1 MTEYLGQQQEV
12 SNEENSEPRK
22 CYWRMKQ
29 KLLDCRKELVG
40 KEFETE
46 KYGKCKVVEYNGKED
61 VIVMFYEP
69 VAFIKTHTKHL
80 KSGKVKNTYYPS
92 LYGKGFI
99 GEGQYSSKDGR
110 FYTLWTDMMKRGYDR
125 SFKMKFTT
133 YKDVTVC
140 TEWYNF
146 QNFAEWCDGQQFF
159 NAKDEKGHSYHLDKD
174 ILAKGNKIY
183 SPETCCFLPS
193 EINTIMNYNDR
204 RRGSHPVGVYFSKS
218 LKKYCARCSIG
229 GRNTKYLGYFRDPV
243 EAFYV
248 YKQFKESHIK
258 QVAEKW
264 KDKIDDR
271 AYDVLIKHTINI
283 TD

>member
-1 MTEYLGQQQEV
+1 MTTYLGQQQEV
-12 SNEENSEPRK
+12 SNEEKSEPRK

-110 FYTLWTDMMKRGYDR
+110 FYTLWTDMMKRGYDQ

-140 TEWYNF
+140 TEWHNF
-146 QNFAEWCDGQQFF
+146 QNFAKWCDGQQFF

-183 SPETCCFLPS
+183 SPETCCFVPS
-193 EINTIMNYNDR
+193 EINSLIINNAS
-204 RRGSHPVGVYFSKS
+204 RRGDCPIGVYFNKRNRM
-218 LKKYCARCSIG
+218 YCARVCSGSSKMRYIG
-229 GRNTKYLGYFRDPV
+229 YYSDPI
-243 EAFYV
+243 EAFYS
-248 YKQFKESHIK
+248 YKEVKESYIK
-258 QVAEKW
+258 KVATKF
-264 KDKIDDR
+264 KDVISDEVYEALLR
-271 AYDVLIKHTINI
+271 YTVNI